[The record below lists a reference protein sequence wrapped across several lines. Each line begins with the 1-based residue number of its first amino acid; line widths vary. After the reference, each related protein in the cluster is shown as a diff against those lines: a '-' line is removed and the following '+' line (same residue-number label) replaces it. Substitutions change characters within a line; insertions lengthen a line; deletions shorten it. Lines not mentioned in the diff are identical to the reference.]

1 MISYKLTYMYVISKL
16 TVWALSSIKS
26 IRTKTYAAINQICTS
41 SIILTRFSCTLIYI
55 WSVECS
61 SKLSNQTKL
70 PTEKHFL
77 VFLVKNTIFTVF
89 TNCSIEPCY
98 TITLVIINM
107 VCTCTVIL
115 TRVWQAV
122 INICLYKLDF
132 FVLYTKYDQKLYI
145 RWTNVWISLWI
156 CQQFLYWIEDGDCN
170 ITTYLF
176 KPLIKKF
183 KKKYIV
189 STIKTIL
196 DKTPSVSQAKKKY
209 SIPFSLDP
217 PILKEDKLNII
228 WSIFPRY
235 TTNGYMKFNIKRNHL
250 LLRRLLEK
258 IKPDSSSNLNIIRIP
273 TY

>member
-26 IRTKTYAAINQICTS
+26 ICTKTYVAINQICTS

-61 SKLSNQTKL
+61 SKLSNQTKFL
-70 PTEKHFL
+70 TEKYFL

-115 TRVWQAV
+115 TRVWEAV

-156 CQQFLYWIEDGDCN
+156 CQQFLYWMEDGDCN

-176 KPLIKKF
+176 KHLIKTFF
-183 KKKYIV
+183 KKLYCINNKNYSRQDPIRFSSKNKVFNSFFFRSTFSKRRSIKYNLI
-189 STIKTIL
+189 
-196 DKTPSVSQAKKKY
+196 Y
-209 SIPFSLDP
+209 FS
-217 PILKEDKLNII
+217 
-228 WSIFPRY
+228 
-235 TTNGYMKFNIKRNHL
+235 
-250 LLRRLLEK
+250 K
-258 IKPDSSSNLNIIRIP
+258 IYN
-273 TY
+273 